1 MATVQMSL
9 ARGATLDGAA
19 GGVVSEA
26 TGGGAPT
33 GLVDLN
39 IANGTSKE
47 EILRALQIF
56 EAKVIQSSN
65 LP

>member
-1 MATVQMSL
+1 MATVQLSL
-9 ARGATLDGAA
+9 AKGATLDGDA
-19 GGVVSEA
+19 GGNCTEA

-33 GLVDLN
+33 GEVDLN

-47 EILRALQIF
+47 AVLKALEIF
-56 EAKVIQSSN
+56 EAKIIQSTN